1 MNSQAHASLMAHL
14 AADEHLI
21 WAGRPQPGA
30 YIFRNWMYSAFG
42 LFWLALS
49 IMWLVSIASGGL
61 PLAFCLVAVPF
72 LTLAA
77 WMTVGHILWA
87 AVEVPNVA
95 YVITDWR
102 VLMSYGW
109 PRTKTRTIPLAR
121 IAELD
126 LWPRD
131 RGYGD
136 IRLGVELGYW
146 DGARWAKAGS
156 FHWGSHDTV
165 LRGLPA
171 CNEVYAKLGH
181 AIRVC
186 RSGTT

>member
-1 MNSQAHASLMAHL
+1 MNSRAHTSLMAHL
-14 AADEHLI
+14 TVDEQVL
-21 WAGRPQPGA
+21 WSGRPQPGA

-42 LFWLALS
+42 VFWLAVS

-61 PLAFCLVAVPF
+61 PLAFCLVAIPF
-72 LTLAA
+72 LALAA

-109 PRTKTRTIPLAR
+109 PTIKTRTIPLAR

-126 LWPRD
+126 LWPRP

-136 IRLGVELGYW
+136 IRLGVEIGYW

-171 CNEVYAKLGH
+171 CSQVYGTLGQ
-181 AIRVC
+181 AIRA
-186 RSGTT
+186 RRGGII